1 LFERNHRETSDPPR
15 AGGPL
20 GPAIAA
26 AREQLGLEIVCL
38 SRNVRASDLAGDP
51 GVVQREPRPL
61 ADGSTIVPL
70 ETDGGRLLGSLV
82 CRPTDPLSSLDERDL
97 GFLRVLGRMVGAQ
110 IETSE
115 RERVTRRSQVET
127 TGLQALLAAI
137 EARDTYT
144 GEHSRCVVDLSVRV
158 ARSLRLAAR
167 DVEQVEQ
174 VALLHDVG
182 KVAVPDAV
190 LQKPGALTEEEY
202 EQVRCHPVVGARI
215 VSSVTELAHLAP
227 AIRSGHERWDG
238 GGYPDGLSGDQ
249 IPMLSRITFVCD
261 AYDAMV
267 SDRPYRNALGPK
279 TAVDEVRRNAG
290 SQFCPRAADALLNV
304 LDRSRTGT
312 VAPSPSH
319 ESVSETH
326 ADERAEQ

>member
-1 LFERNHRETSDPPR
+1 LFGRHHREGRDPR
-15 AGGPL
+15 DGSGSL

-26 AREQLGLEIVCL
+26 AREQLGLEIVCV
-38 SRNVRASDLAGDP
+38 SRNVRASDLTGGSDAAE
-51 GVVQREPRPL
+51 REPRPL

-70 ETDGGRLLGSLV
+70 QTGGGRLHGSLV
-82 CRPTDPLSSLDERDL
+82 CRPTDPRRALDARDL
-97 GFLRVLGRMVGAQ
+97 GFLQVLGQVVGAQ
-110 IETSE
+110 IDTSE
-115 RERVTRRSQVET
+115 RERASRRAQAET

-158 ARSLRLAAR
+158 ARRLQLGAR

-182 KVAVPDAV
+182 KVAVSDAV
-190 LQKPGALTEEEY
+190 LQKPGALTESEY
-202 EQVRCHPVVGARI
+202 AQVRCHPVVGARI

-238 GGYPDGLSGDQ
+238 GGYPDGLRGEQ

-279 TAVDEVRRNAG
+279 TAVAEVRRNTG
-290 SQFCPRAADALLNV
+290 SQFCPKAADALLNV
-304 LDRSRTGT
+304 LDGGRTGT
-312 VAPSPSH
+312 VAPSPPK
-319 ESVSETH
+319 EWVPEKH